1 MKLLLQSLK
10 PYKAV
15 SILAPLF
22 KMLEAILDLL
32 VPLVM
37 ADMID
42 IGIAAGDRGYIL
54 RRCALLVLLGAV
66 GLAFSITAQF
76 FSAKAAVGAASDLRH
91 SVFAH
96 IQTLGFAETDAFGS
110 GSLITRMTGD
120 VQQVQNG
127 LNMSLRLLLRSPFIV
142 FGAAAFAFTVDT
154 RSGLLV
160 SGSIPVLA
168 IVVFVVMAVTTPLYV
183 RVQSKLDRLTTGVQE
198 NLTGARV
205 VRAFHT
211 QAWETQD
218 FRKNNATLLSAQ
230 LHVGRLSSLMNP
242 MTLVIVNL
250 FTAAILYS
258 GAVNVGFG
266 RLQQGDV
273 IALVNYMSQILIE
286 LVKLANLI
294 VLLSKGIAS
303 ANRLQE
309 IMETKP
315 KMTFGTQE
323 VVVQSDAPAVEFQGV
338 SLRYDGAGEASLTDI
353 SFAVH
358 KGETVGVIGGT
369 GSGKSS
375 LIHLIP
381 RFYDAT
387 QGSVRIFGKDV
398 RVLSRE
404 SLRLTVGIVPQK
416 VQLFSG
422 TVESNLLYGVKQDI
436 SQQELWNALD
446 TAQAAEFVRALPQGL
461 QSPVEQD
468 GRNFSGGQ
476 KQRLTIARA
485 LVPNP
490 DILILDD
497 SASALDLAT
506 DAAFRKAIRRLPMT
520 VFIVSQRTNAIRN
533 ADRILV
539 LDDGMLVGNDTH
551 DALLESCAVYR
562 ELYASQSGE
571 ALV

>member
-37 ADMID
+37 AGMID
-42 IGIAAGDRGYIL
+42 VGIAAGDRGYIL

-211 QAWETQD
+211 QARETQD
-218 FRKNNATLLSAQ
+218 FRKNNASLLSAQ

-242 MTLVIVNL
+242 VTLVIVNL

-422 TVESNLLYGVKQDI
+422 TVESNLLYGVKQNI

-506 DAAFRKAIRRLPMT
+506 DAALRKAIRRLPMT